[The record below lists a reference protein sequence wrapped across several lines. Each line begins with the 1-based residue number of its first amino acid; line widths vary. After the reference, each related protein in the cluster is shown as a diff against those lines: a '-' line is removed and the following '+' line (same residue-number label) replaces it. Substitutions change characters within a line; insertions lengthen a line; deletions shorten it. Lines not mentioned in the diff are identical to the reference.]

1 MTGAERN
8 DIHFYPRSSA
18 HARRPAKSAVPLQ
31 QALLSF
37 FWFATN
43 VHWTAILIVTM
54 PSQIRAAVGDAT
66 KGSAL
71 GLALGAGALISMVVA
86 PVFGAL
92 SDRIRLPGGR
102 RKPWIVIGT
111 LGNVVSLLGLAY
123 LLQPGRPDSLVGWTV
138 AFLFVE
144 LFNNIATAPYSA
156 LIPDMVPADQRG
168 SASGWLGLM
177 IVLGNFVGGITGFL
191 VQPLGITGI
200 YFLLMG
206 VMLLGMLVTL
216 FGVNELPAPREM
228 PPFKWGTFLHGL
240 YDPFKHSDFTW
251 VFLTRL
257 LVTMGIFTVQEFLQY
272 YMGDVIGSPYVLAGV
287 GKVAETAEEAV
298 SVFMPAL
305 LFGAIVTTLVAGVLS
320 DRYGRKVMV
329 YLSGALMGL
338 VALVFVVFHSFTL
351 AVLMGVIFGLG
362 YGAYESVDWALAS
375 DILPSMDD
383 YAKDMGVWHV
393 AMVLPQVLAT
403 PIAGFLLDNFQRV
416 GKAQSIPNL
425 GYTVIFL
432 VAVVYFV
439 LGTVF
444 VKQIKGAR

>member
-1 MTGAERN
+1 MT
-8 DIHFYPRSSA
+8 SA
-18 HARRPAKSAVPLQ
+18 SISARPPMSTFRQ
-31 QALLSF
+31 ILLSF

-43 VHWTAILIVTM
+43 VHWTAILLVTM
-54 PSQIRAAVGDAT
+54 PSQIKAAVGNDA

-71 GLALGAGALISMVVA
+71 GLVLGAGALISMVIA

-92 SDRIRLPGGR
+92 SDRIRLPGFGGGR

-111 LGNVVSLLGLAY
+111 LGNVIGLIGLAY
-123 LLQPGRPDSLVGWTV
+123 LIQPGRPDSLVGWTA
-138 AFLFVE
+138 AFLVVE

-156 LIPDMVPADQRG
+156 LIPDLVPAEQRG
-168 SASGWLGLM
+168 AASGWMGLM
-177 IVLGNFVGGITGFL
+177 VMLGTFAGGVMGFL
-191 VQPLGITGI
+191 MDALGGITGI

-206 VMLLGMLVTL
+206 VMLLGMVVTL
-216 FGVNELPAPREM
+216 VGVRE
-228 PPFKWGTFLHGL
+228 PDVSVTRQFKWGEFWRGL

-251 VFLTRL
+251 VFLTRM

-272 YMGDVIGSPYVLAGV
+272 YLGDVIGAPFILAGV
-287 GKVAETAEEAV
+287 GQVAEKPEVAV
-298 SVFMPAL
+298 SFFL
-305 LFGAIVTTLVAGVLS
+305 LPLLLGAIVSTLAAGILS
-320 DRYGRKVMV
+320 DRHGRKIMV
-329 YLSGALMGL
+329 YLAGALMGL

-432 VAVVYFV
+432 VAVVYFI